1 MAVPVKPIPP
11 LTITRLRRGHVFAV
25 LAVLAF
31 AAAAGFWYWSSQTQ
45 VAQLTLASGVELRYR
60 RDMTKI
66 LCEEAAALELKIVM
80 QSAGGRSLD
89 TIEAV
94 DAGTLDAAVIPAGLS
109 ILKPNVRQVA
119 LLECEVMHLFV
130 RPEIYA
136 QGVPGLRGRRL
147 NLGVPNSGA
156 KIIAAEI
163 LKFIG
168 LEEGRDYQDTAL
180 DYKQLRDLSTADM
193 PDGVFSLSP
202 LPSPLGERIVQQH
215 GYRLMELPCGE
226 SLALRKPY
234 LEDAGIPANT
244 YSVDPP
250 VPEKRAR
257 TVGTRAVLIANS
269 NVSKIAIRRL
279 LKVLYESDFARRVG
293 MEPLNVKLLQHPG
306 EYPNHAGTMAYLHQ
320 HDPWISKDLV
330 DNVNNLKGAII
341 SVTSALILAL
351 EWYRRRRG
359 AGVDDYLR
367 ACNQFD
373 LNALRAALRGEFGET
388 ELRACQAQLAELKM
402 DVLEKH
408 NQGMFRGDRQFAD
421 LVARIESLQQTLPN
435 LVLQA
440 VPRDGVSPGVTPSRR
455 RAA

>member
-25 LAVLAF
+25 LAALAL
-31 AAAAGFWYWSSQTQ
+31 AASVGFWYWSSQTQ

-66 LCEEAAALELKIVM
+66 LCEEAAAHELSIVM
-80 QSAGGRSLD
+80 QSAGGRSLE
-89 TIEAV
+89 TIESV
-94 DAGTLDAAVIPAGLS
+94 DSGTLDAAVIPAGLS

-119 LLECEVMHLFV
+119 LLECEVVHLFV

-147 NLGVPNSGA
+147 NLGAPNSGA
-156 KIIAAEI
+156 TVIAGEV

-168 LEEGRDYQDTAL
+168 LEAGRDYQDTAL
-180 DYKQLRDLSTADM
+180 DYKQLKDLSTADM

-202 LPSPLGERIVQQH
+202 LPSPLGERLVQRH

-234 LEDAGIPANT
+234 LEDASIPANT

-269 NVSKIAIRRL
+269 SVPAVAVRRL

-293 MEPLNVKLLQHPG
+293 MEPLDVKLLQHPG
-306 EYPNHAGTMAYLHQ
+306 EYPNHAGTVGYLHQ
-320 HDPWISKDLV
+320 HDPWVNKDLV
-330 DNVNNLKGAII
+330 DNINNLKGAII
-341 SVTSALILAL
+341 SVASALILAL
-351 EWYRRRRG
+351 EWFRRRRG

-373 LNALRAALRGEFGET
+373 LNALRAASRGEFGEA

-408 NQGMFRGDRQFAD
+408 NKGMFRGDRQFVD
-421 LVARIESLQQTLPN
+421 LVARIESLQQALPG
-435 LVLQA
+435 LVSRA
-440 VPRDGVSPGVTPSRR
+440 APREGGLPGLTPSRR
-455 RAA
+455 RVA

>member
-1 MAVPVKPIPP
+1 MAVPLKPIPP

-25 LAVLAF
+25 LALLAF
-31 AAAAGFWYWSSQTQ
+31 ATGVGFWYWSSLTQ
-45 VAQLTLASGVELRYR
+45 VAHLNLAAGVELRYR
-60 RDMTKI
+60 RDMSKI
-66 LCEEAAALELKIVM
+66 LCEEAAQRQLKITM
-80 QSAGGRSLD
+80 QSAGGRTLD

-130 RPEIYA
+130 RPGIYV
-136 QGVPGLRGRRL
+136 QGVPGLRGKRL
-147 NLGVPNSGA
+147 NLGAPNSGA
-156 KIIAAEI
+156 AVIAAEI

-168 LEEGRDYQDTAL
+168 LEEGRDYQNAAL
-180 DYKQLRDLSTADM
+180 DYKALRNVPASEM

-202 LPSPLGERIVQQH
+202 LPSPMGERLVQQY

-234 LEDAGIPANT
+234 LEEASIPANT

-250 VPEKRAR
+250 VPDKKAR
-257 TVGTRAVLIANS
+257 SVGTRAVLIANS
-269 NVSKIAIRRL
+269 SVSKIAVRRL
-279 LKVLYESDFARRVG
+279 LKVLYESDFARRAG

-330 DNVNNLKGAII
+330 DNINNLKGAII
-341 SVTSALILAL
+341 SVASALVLAL

-359 AGVDDYLR
+359 AGIDDYLR

-373 LNALRAALRGEFGET
+373 LNALRAASRGEFT
-388 ELRACQAQLAELKM
+388 ELELQACLAQLAELKM
-402 DVLEKH
+402 DLLEKH
-408 NQGMFRGDRQFAD
+408 SRGMFRADRQFAD
-421 LVARIESLQQTLPN
+421 LVARIESLQQTLPC
-435 LVLQA
+435 LVSRSIA
-440 VPRDGVSPGVTPSRR
+440 RDAGSPGLTPSRR
-455 RAA
+455 KVA